1 MSRRTNSTGRAYL
14 VPAILAVAS
23 LIGLVSALVGDGLF
37 NVVSWLILGGLLA
50 LIVWALA
57 TRRS

>member
-1 MSRRTNSTGRAYL
+1 MNRRTNSTGRPYL

>member
-14 VPAILAVAS
+14 LPAILAVAS

-50 LIVWALA
+50 VIIWALA

>member
-1 MSRRTNSTGRAYL
+1 MSRRTNSTGRAYV

-37 NVVSWLILGGLLA
+37 NVISWLILGSLLGV
-50 LIVWALA
+50 IVWALA